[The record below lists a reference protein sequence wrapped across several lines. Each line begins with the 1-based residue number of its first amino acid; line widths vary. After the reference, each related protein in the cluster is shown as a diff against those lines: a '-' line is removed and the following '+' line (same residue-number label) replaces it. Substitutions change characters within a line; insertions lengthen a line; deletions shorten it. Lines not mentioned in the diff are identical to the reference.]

1 MPDRMQDKMPGKN
14 GYIIFTGI
22 FFPSPGFFIP
32 AEFSQTGVSRQAS
45 KQTRKRASEQARKG
59 ASEPASEQAGKQASK
74 GASKGASEQTIF
86 LRALLTGH
94 GKGPLF

>member
-32 AEFSQTGVSRQAS
+32 AEFSQTGVPRQAS
-45 KQTRKRASEQARKG
+45 KQGREPESKQGR
-59 ASEPASEQAGKQASK
+59 EPASQRASKQASK

-86 LRALLTGH
+86 LRALPTGH